1 MTASVRPQSTK
12 TFHALYAL
20 ANIGAFVAFVPL
32 INLMLPQR
40 AMELS
45 STNGLDILSWV
56 LLAGGVASSVSNIG
70 AGWVSDLLIDRTGSR
85 IPMIGVGLVATA
97 FSYAALAMADNLG
110 ALIGAFILF
119 QFAFNVMFSP
129 LVALA
134 SDHVPDSD
142 KGQLFGYLSLAMPL
156 AQCAVMFLAWSQV
169 ATMPGRL
176 LLVAIL
182 VGSLTLPMC
191 VWGRRAAG
199 PRMDAQL
206 VHGAAGDVLSGPSG
220 RLGRDFGYAWISR
233 FFIQCCGVAVGSY
246 LFIHLSLLGN
256 AERGGASAEDIF
268 GSFML
273 VSLTGSLFVG
283 LIAGAWSDRV
293 GRRLPFLRFATLL
306 VGAGCLLM
314 ALGDHWLLL
323 AFGFAVFTV
332 GLTGFLTIDSAMI
345 AQIVG
350 QRNLRGVRLGVVNLT
365 NTIPAICVPALSLM
379 LDATSAS
386 TTSALFLC
394 MAVGTLVA
402 LACVARIRSV
412 R

>member
-1 MTASVRPQSTK
+1 MTATSPPQSAK
-12 TFHALYAL
+12 AFHALYAL

-45 STNGLDILSWV
+45 ASNGLDILSWV
-56 LLAGGVASSVSNIG
+56 LLAGGIASSVSNIA
-70 AGWVSDLLIDRTGSR
+70 AGWVSDVLIDRTGSR

-97 FSYAALAMADNLG
+97 LSYAALAIADSLG

-119 QFAFNVMFSP
+119 QIAFNVMFSP

-134 SDHVPDSD
+134 SDHVPDRD
-142 KGQLFGYLSLAMPL
+142 KGRLFGYLSLAMPL
-156 AQCAVMFLAWSQV
+156 AQCAVMLLAWSQV
-169 ATMPGRL
+169 ETMSTQL

-182 VGSLTLPMC
+182 VACLIVPMC
-191 VWGRRAAG
+191 LWGRRTAG
-199 PRMDAQL
+199 PRMDTT
-206 VHGAAGDVLSGPSG
+206 AGEGISATNTGPASGP
-220 RLGRDFGYAWISR
+220 LGRDFGYAWISR

-246 LFIHLSLLGN
+246 LFIHLSLLGSTGL
-256 AERGGASAEDIF
+256 GGASSEVIF
-268 GSFML
+268 GNLML
-273 VSLTGSLFVG
+273 VSLSGSLFVG

-293 GRRLPFLRFATLL
+293 GRRLPFLRLATVL

-314 ALGDHWLLL
+314 ALGDHWLWL
-323 AFGFAVFTV
+323 AFGFAIFTI

-350 QRNLRGVRLGVVNLT
+350 QRSLRGVRLGIVNLT

-386 TTSALFLC
+386 TTAALFLC

-402 LACVARIRSV
+402 LFCVSQIRSV
-412 R
+412 A